1 MKCCKI
7 IVSSLHLV
15 VYVVC
20 GEGDA
25 YHGVHLLG
33 RVAEQA
39 LQVTDEPVDVSL
51 AGRLEDDVFVVV
63 VAEAARQL
71 LVVHLGLVLAD
82 TPSAGNLSTKKLYFH
97 VSLI

>member
-1 MKCCKI
+1 MR
-7 IVSSLHLV
+7 L
-15 VYVVC
+15 
-20 GEGDA
+20 
-25 YHGVHLLG
+25 
-33 RVAEQA
+33 VAEQV
-39 LQVTDEPVDVSL
+39 LQVAHKPVDVPL
-51 AGRLEDDVFVVV
+51 AGRLVDDVLVVV